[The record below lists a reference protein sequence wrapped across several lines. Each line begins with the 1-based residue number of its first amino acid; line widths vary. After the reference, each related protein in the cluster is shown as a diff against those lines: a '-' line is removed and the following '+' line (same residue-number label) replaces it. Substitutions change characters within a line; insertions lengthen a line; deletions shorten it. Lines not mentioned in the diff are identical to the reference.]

1 MQLDSRTLALLLV
14 VTLGSVLTA
23 EQTTT
28 PSQAAGDNDGSVS
41 SQPSSLS
48 DNSSQARIVRLSE
61 ITGEVEVDR
70 NTGEGF
76 EPALLNL
83 PIVEGSNLRTAAGFA
98 EVEFE
103 DGSTLRLTPF
113 TAVKFEQLRLQS
125 SGSTAS
131 AVHVQTGTVYV
142 SLACTKGNE
151 FTLSFAGQNVLLM
164 PSSHIRLFL
173 KGQWVSLS
181 VLHGKA
187 TVEASAGN
195 TTISN
200 RTMNFHLQ
208 EPVEVSQNKNAAA
221 PYDSWDEDAIE
232 YHDHNAKKNRYGNP
246 GVAAGIA
253 DMNYY
258 GRFVNL
264 GGCGTIWR
272 PYFAGAAWDPF
283 ANGAWV
289 LYPAWG
295 YAWVSPYPWGWTAYH
310 YGGWNFCPGVGWGWQ
325 PFGRQF
331 RTQPIVANPP
341 PGYRIPKPPPRPL
354 PRWSEVVTVKR
365 SPAVAS
371 EVSPTQLVVRRDS
384 AGLGVPRGNFSLK
397 GASERAQQQ
406 GSTKIDARSTPMIVP
421 TGHGSFALAP
431 VPANLRARTG
441 SSSGGHS
448 GYFGK
453 PGSYSGGHSS
463 FGYSG
468 GHSSGG
474 YSGGHSGGGY
484 SGGGYSG
491 GGHSS
496 GGGGAGGGGGGHGR

>member
-41 SQPSSLS
+41 PQPSSLS

-103 DGSTLRLTPF
+103 DDSTLRLTPF

-125 SGSTAS
+125 SGSTVS

-164 PSSHIRLFL
+164 PSSHVRLFL

-187 TVEASAGN
+187 TVEASTGN

-221 PYDSWDEDAIE
+221 PYDGWDEDAIE

-246 GVAAGIA
+246 GGRGRHCGHELLRAICESGRLRHDVAAILRRCSLGSVCQWSLGLISGLGLRVGLPVPMGVDRVPLRWLELLSRCRLGMATVWAAVPNSAHSCEPSSWVPYSEAPAATASTRVRSCHREALARRCIGGLADTTRRPPGFCRAGRSSRELLIEGRLGTRPATGIDKNRCPVDA
-253 DMNYY
+253 DDCVDWTWFIRFGSRSSQSSRQNGKFI
-258 GRFVNL
+258 GRTFGLLRQAWKLL
-264 GGCGTIWR
+264 GRTLELRLFRRAFQRRFFRR
-272 PYFAGAAWDPF
+272 PLGRGIFRRW
-283 ANGAWV
+283 
-289 LYPAWG
+289 L
-295 YAWVSPYPWGWTAYH
+295 
-310 YGGWNFCPGVGWGWQ
+310 
-325 PFGRQF
+325 FGR
-331 RTQPIVANPP
+331 RTQL
-341 PGYRIPKPPPRPL
+341 RR
-354 PRWSEVVTVKR
+354 RR
-365 SPAVAS
+365 S
-371 EVSPTQLVVRRDS
+371 
-384 AGLGVPRGNFSLK
+384 
-397 GASERAQQQ
+397 
-406 GSTKIDARSTPMIVP
+406 
-421 TGHGSFALAP
+421 
-431 VPANLRARTG
+431 
-441 SSSGGHS
+441 
-448 GYFGK
+448 
-453 PGSYSGGHSS
+453 
-463 FGYSG
+463 
-468 GHSSGG
+468 
-474 YSGGHSGGGY
+474 
-484 SGGGYSG
+484 
-491 GGHSS
+491 
-496 GGGGAGGGGGGHGR
+496 